1 MGDEDTAV
9 QRSTSGIGAAIF
21 VSWSLFLGPVGLVA
35 LLGVAYAMV
44 VQNLALGI
52 IGGLLL
58 ATPVVLSAAW
68 IPVAFFALL
77 REKRAPSMA
86 PTSETAL
93 ETVSAD

>member
-1 MGDEDTAV
+1 MKDEETAV
-9 QRSTSGIGAAIF
+9 QRSTSGIAAAMF
-21 VSWSLFLGPVGLVA
+21 VSWLLFLGPVGLVV

-58 ATPVVLSAAW
+58 ATPVVLTAAW

-77 REKRAPSMA
+77 REKSAPSTA
-86 PTSETAL
+86 PNSESAL